1 VLTRRI
7 IAPIMASQAHCGFA
21 VDCMDASKRAFL
33 KSAAT
38 IIMGRI
44 APSLLVASPGVARSR
59 PDRRLIV
66 VITGGM
72 RRQETFSARGKVNI
86 PHLSDNLLP
95 HSLFYSRVRNDGV
108 TSHFNAI
115 SSILT
120 GNWQR
125 VDDWGNNPPKS
136 PTLFEY
142 VRRQTGLAGDE
153 VWMVASNK
161 ALTDRIGA
169 SSAGTYGAPFGANV
183 VFPKALLLT
192 AVEEAIQKGHQGN
205 LGDRDKAEAEI
216 ESVIQGSDYE
226 GLGWNVFGEAHQ
238 LDRGVEAPVKNAI
251 DRFVHTNAPAT
262 GDQLTFFVAVE
273 VMRRFAP
280 SLLVVNFSDVEAAHF
295 GSYSMHLGGI
305 RNTDRLIDELWQEA
319 SANTE
324 YRDRTLMV
332 IIPEFG
338 RDPDGS
344 NTNGFFNHRSNDDAC
359 RLIWMMCLGS
369 PIARPRIVDR
379 PVRQVDLCPSLARW
393 LGCQATESTGGVL
406 DEIVA

>member
-1 VLTRRI
+1 
-7 IAPIMASQAHCGFA
+7 
-21 VDCMDASKRAFL
+21 MDASKRAFL
-33 KSAAT
+33 QSVAA
-38 IIMGRI
+38 IMVGRF
-44 APSLLVASPGVARSR
+44 APHRLVASPGGARSR

-72 RRQETFSARGKVNI
+72 RRQETFSARGRVNI
-86 PHLSDNLLP
+86 PHLSRDLLP
-95 HSLFYSRVRNDGV
+95 NSLFYSQVRNDGV

-115 SSILT
+115 CSILT

-125 VDDWGNNPPKS
+125 VDDWGNSPPKS

-161 ALTDRIGA
+161 ALTNQIGA
-169 SSAGTYGAPFGANV
+169 SSAGTYGTPYGANV

-192 AVEEAIQKGHQGN
+192 AVEEAIEKGHQGN
-205 LGDRDKAEAEI
+205 LVDRDQAQNEI

-226 GLGWNVFGEAHQ
+226 GLGWNVFGETHQ
-238 LDRGVEAPVKNAI
+238 LDRSVEAPVKNAI
-251 DRFVHTNAPAT
+251 ERFVHTNAPAT

-273 VMRRFAP
+273 IMRRFAP
-280 SLLVVNFSDVEAAHF
+280 SLLVLNFSDVEAAHF

-305 RNTDRLIDELWQEA
+305 RNIDRLIYELWQEA
-319 SANTE
+319 CSNTE
-324 YRDRTLMV
+324 YRDKTLIV
-332 IIPEFG
+332 IMPEFG

-344 NTNGFFNHRSNDDAC
+344 NTNGFFNHRSNDDTC
-359 RLIWMMCLGS
+359 RLIWMMCLGQ
-369 PIARPRIVDR
+369 PAGRPRMIDR

-393 LGCQATESTGGVL
+393 LGCQATESTGGML
-406 DEIVA
+406 AEIGA

>member
-1 VLTRRI
+1 
-7 IAPIMASQAHCGFA
+7 
-21 VDCMDASKRAFL
+21 MDASKRAFL
-33 KSAAT
+33 QSVAA
-38 IIMGRI
+38 IMVGQF
-44 APSLLVASPGVARSR
+44 APRRLAASLGGARSR

-72 RRQETFSARGKVNI
+72 RRQETFSARGGVNI
-86 PHLSDNLLP
+86 PHLSGDLLP
-95 HSLFYSRVRNDGV
+95 NSLFYSRVRNDGV

-161 ALTDRIGA
+161 ALTSQIGA
-169 SSAGTYGAPFGANV
+169 SSSGTYGTPYGANV

-205 LGDRDKAEAEI
+205 LADHDKAEAEI

-238 LDRGVEAPVKNAI
+238 LDRSVEAPVKNAI
-251 DRFVHTNAPAT
+251 ERFVHTNAPAT
-262 GDQLTFFVAVE
+262 GDQLTFYVAVE
-273 VMRRFAP
+273 IMRRFAP

-305 RNTDRLIDELWQEA
+305 RNIDRLTYELWQEA
-319 SANTE
+319 RSNTE

-332 IIPEFG
+332 IMPEFG

-344 NTNGFFNHRSNDDAC
+344 NTNGFLNHRSNDDTC
-359 RLIWMMCLGS
+359 RMIWMMCLGP

-406 DEIVA
+406 AEIVA

>member
-1 VLTRRI
+1 
-7 IAPIMASQAHCGFA
+7 
-21 VDCMDASKRAFL
+21 MDFSKRAFL
-33 KSAAT
+33 QSVAALIVERFVPPT
-38 IIMGRI
+38 LR
-44 APSLLVASPGVARSR
+44 ASRGWTNLR
-59 PDRRLIV
+59 PDRRLII

-72 RRQETFSARGKVNI
+72 RRQETFSDKGKVNI
-86 PHLSDNLLP
+86 PNLSGTLLP
-95 HSLFYSRVRNDGV
+95 QSLFYSRVRNDGV

-125 VDDWGNNPPKS
+125 VDDWGNNAPAS

-142 VRRQTGLAGDE
+142 VRRQTGLAGNE

-161 ALTDRIGA
+161 ALTNQIGA
-169 SSAGTYGAPFGANV
+169 SNAGTYGAPYGANV

-192 AVEEAIQKGHQGN
+192 AVEEAIQKGHQGD
-205 LGDRDKAEAEI
+205 LVERDKAEIEI

-226 GLGWNVFGEAHQ
+226 GLGWNVFGETHQ
-238 LDRGVEAPVKNAI
+238 LDPSMQAPVKSAI
-251 DRFVHTNAPAT
+251 DRFIHTNAPAT

-273 VMRRFAP
+273 IMRRFAP

-305 RNTDRLIDELWQEA
+305 RNTDRLIYELWQEA
-319 SANTE
+319 GSNVE
-324 YRDRTLMV
+324 YRDKTLMV
-332 IIPEFG
+332 AMPEFG

-344 NTNGFFNHRSNDDAC
+344 NTNGFFNHRSNDDTC
-359 RLIWMMCLGS
+359 RLIWMMCLGQ
-369 PIARPRIVDR
+369 PISRPGIIER

-393 LGCQATESTGGVL
+393 LGCQATESTGDLL
-406 DEIVA
+406 DEIVT